1 MLEQALMQKVIL
13 QIMKDIFFFFF
24 FGGKRKGAFTQEA
37 SNLGRWWAGVLRPP
51 LSCWLGDRKLKV
63 ECQSAPAT
71 LWRLA
76 LQWSGHVIS
85 MWIHIL
91 WVPGSP
97 APAQGRQ
104 SRMVLAPGSH
114 SLKTS
119 YDVSTRDISTQRN
132 QPACRWVRQQGG
144 KVVCKWIKE
153 RGEEGR
159 VEAGGIWRPSL
170 NDKRFI
176 LPGQY
181 SLFKAEIK
189 TLKKM
194 IDICQHSG
202 EYIFLSS
209 HTHLTNW

>member
-85 MWIHIL
+85 MVFCLCHL
-91 WVPGSP
+91 WPWSP
-97 APAQGRQ
+97 VDTHPVSSRLPSSSPRQ
-104 SRMVLAPGSH
+104 AEQDG
-114 SLKTS
+114 
-119 YDVSTRDISTQRN
+119 IST
-132 QPACRWVRQQGG
+132 
-144 KVVCKWIKE
+144 WITFPE
-153 RGEEGR
+153 DLR
-159 VEAGGIWRPSL
+159 
-170 NDKRFI
+170 
-176 LPGQY
+176 
-181 SLFKAEIK
+181 
-189 TLKKM
+189 
-194 IDICQHSG
+194 
-202 EYIFLSS
+202 
-209 HTHLTNW
+209 